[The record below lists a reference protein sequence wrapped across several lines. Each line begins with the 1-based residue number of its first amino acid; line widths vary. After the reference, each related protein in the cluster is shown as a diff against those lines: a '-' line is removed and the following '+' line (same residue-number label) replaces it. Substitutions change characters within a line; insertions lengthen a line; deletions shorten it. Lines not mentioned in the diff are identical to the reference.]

1 MHRSLRVGGLLVDSH
16 PVAEPSPTE
25 VRTSAGSTRVGQLE
39 YTSEFE
45 ETISNAE
52 GTLALLGRQGV
63 FERQRS
69 VDYQFLIHF
78 ESAAQWQEYFEYW
91 ASYYEPLPAGLMQ
104 SIEDLA
110 SVPGTEFVL
119 DTKCQSTTFKKLG

>member
-1 MHRSLRVGGLLVDSH
+1 MDSH
-16 PVAEPSPTE
+16 PVPEPSPIT
-25 VRTSAGSTRVGQLE
+25 VRTSTGSTHIGQLE

-45 ETISNAE
+45 ETIANAE
-52 GTLALLGRQGV
+52 ETLASLGRQGV

-69 VDYQFLIHF
+69 VDYQFLIYF

-91 ASYYEPLPAGLMQ
+91 ASYYEPVPEGLMQ
-104 SIEDLA
+104 TIEDLA
-110 SVPGTEFVL
+110 GVPGTEIVL

>member
-1 MHRSLRVGGLLVDSH
+1 MDSH
-16 PVAEPSPTE
+16 PVPEPSPIV
-25 VRTSAGSTRVGQLE
+25 VRTSAGSTHVGQLE
-39 YTSEFE
+39 YTTEFA

-52 GTLALLGRQGV
+52 TTLALLGRQGV

-78 ESAAQWQEYFEYW
+78 ESADQWQEYFEYW
-91 ASYYEPLPAGLMQ
+91 ASYYESAPEGLMH

-110 SVPGTEFVL
+110 GVPGAEIVL
-119 DTKCQSTTFKKLG
+119 DTKCQGTTFKKLG